1 MKLKSLRLSIACGP
15 FAVLIA
21 VSLLGGAVNVEA
33 VTQTVI
39 YSFQGIPDGMYPV
52 GAVVFDKARNLYGVT
67 TNGGDG
73 GSDCFLG
80 SCGTV
85 YQLTPSGTSGGPWVE
100 TVIYNFKGKSQNDG
114 EDPYSGLLIDDAGNL
129 YGATGYG
136 GSGNCTLVGTSVGCG
151 TVFELS
157 PPPQPGGQWSETI
170 LYNLQGGSDGYL
182 PYGDLT
188 VDKAGNIY
196 GSTLYGGGYGI
207 CDENIYPNCGTVFR
221 LGPPQ
226 GPGGAWQETVLYSF
240 KGEGVSFY
248 DPVVDGADPNGG
260 LTLDSAG
267 AIYGTTQYGGLAMAC
282 GGSAEGSGCG
292 TVFKLVPPVVQ
303 NQPWAE
309 QVLYRFQPP
318 PDGSYPFAGVILD
331 EQGNVYGTN
340 IFGGASLGGTL
351 FKLSPS
357 SEPSGLWIET
367 ILHNFGSIP
376 YDGVIPEAKPTLE
389 QSGNLYGRT
398 IGGGPRSR
406 GTVFHLDLRNNNYNI
421 VTHFK
426 GGPSGGHPNNSLKLG
441 PYGNV
446 YMTTADGGTANLD
459 CDNGCGTVIQLSP

>member
-1 MKLKSLRLSIACGP
+1 MRLISLRFSIAYCSS
-15 FAVLIA
+15 AVL
-21 VSLLGGAVNVEA
+21 VGLCLLGGAVNADA

-52 GAVVFDKARNLYGVT
+52 GGVVFDKAGNLYGVT
-67 TNGGDG
+67 TNGGNG

-85 YQLTPSGTSGGPWVE
+85 YQLTPSGTGGGPWTE

-114 EDPYSGLLIDDAGNL
+114 EDPYSGLLIDGAGNL

-136 GSGNCTLVGTSVGCG
+136 GTGNCTLVGTSVGCG
-151 TVFELS
+151 TVFKLS
-157 PPPQPGGQWSETI
+157 PPPQPGAQWTETI

-221 LGPPQ
+221 LSPSQ
-226 GPGGAWQETVLYSF
+226 NPGGPWLETVLYRF
-240 KGEGVSFY
+240 KGGVPYGSMT
-248 DPVVDGADPNGG
+248 DGANPNGG
-260 LTLDSAG
+260 LTLDGVG
-267 AIYGTTQYGGLAMAC
+267 ALYGSTQYGGN
-282 GGSAEGSGCG
+282 GGCDASAGTGCG
-292 TVFKLVPPVVQ
+292 TVFKLVPPAAQ
-303 NQPWAE
+303 HGSWIE
-309 QVLYRFQPP
+309 QVLYRFHMP

-331 EQGNVYGTN
+331 EQDNVYGTN
-340 IFGGASLGGTL
+340 TVGGANTGGTL
-351 FKLSPS
+351 FKLSPP
-357 SEPSGLWIET
+357 SEPTGLWIET

-389 QSGNLYGRT
+389 QSGNLYGTT

-426 GGPSGGHPNNSLKLG
+426 GGPTGGNPNNSLKLG
-441 PYGNV
+441 AYGNV
-446 YMTTADGGTANLD
+446 YMTTADGGIANLD
-459 CDNGCGTVIQLSP
+459 CDNGCGTVIQLGP